1 MSTILVDN
9 LTGKTSAGSITVT
22 SEGGA
27 ATQSLQQGLAKAWAN
42 LNGIGTIA
50 LRDSLNISS
59 ATDLGTG
66 YYKKSYTNSMSNI
79 NYSSVFGGQYGSGAG
94 VYTTLIGIRNETNYD
109 DPVTTTFIEIV
120 TIGHDGATDDHECAN
135 TNIHGDIA

>member
-1 MSTILVDN
+1 MAGTIVADTLTHST
-9 LTGKTSAGSITVT
+9 AGSIATNYVV
-22 SEGGA
+22 EG
-27 ATQSLQQGLAKAWAN
+27 SAKAWAN
-42 LNGIGTIA
+42 LNGIGAIA

-94 VYTTLIGIRNETNYD
+94 NYTTLIGIRNETNYD

-120 TIGHDGATDDHECAN
+120 TIGHDGASDDHECAN
-135 TNIHGDIA
+135 TNIHGDLA

>member
-1 MSTILVDN
+1 MALTQITGEGLQSTLAI
-9 LTGKTSAGSITVT
+9 G

-27 ATQSLQQGLAKAWAN
+27 VTTSVQQGLAKAWAN
-42 LNGIGTIA
+42 LNGIGAIA

-120 TIGHDGATDDHECAN
+120 TIGHDGASDDHECAN
-135 TNIHGDIA
+135 TNIHGDLA